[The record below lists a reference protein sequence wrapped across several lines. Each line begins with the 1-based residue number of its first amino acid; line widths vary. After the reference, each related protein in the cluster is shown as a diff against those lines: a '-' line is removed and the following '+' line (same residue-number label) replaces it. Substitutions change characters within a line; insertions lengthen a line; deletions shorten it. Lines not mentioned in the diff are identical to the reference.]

1 MLLRLTVG
9 MLAAFSLA
17 ACAPQPDKVM
27 GTYVSPATY
36 SGYSC
41 KQLITERNAVVAK
54 VNELNGAQKTKAN
67 NDGAAMA
74 VGLVLFWPALFFLGN
89 RNDMSPQLA
98 TMKGTYDAMTAA
110 GVAKHCFL
118 APPTAAPPIAAA
130 APPA

>member
-1 MLLRLTVG
+1 MALRLAVG
-9 MLAAFSLA
+9 ILAALSLSG
-17 ACAPQPDKVM
+17 CAPQPDQVV

-36 SGYSC
+36 AGYSC

-54 VNELNGAQKTKAN
+54 VNELTGAQKTKAD

-98 TMKGTYDAMTAA
+98 TMKGNYDAMTAA
-110 GVAKHCFL
+110 GVAKRCF
-118 APPTAAPPIAAA
+118 P